1 VTFPYPAKILAV
13 DTTGPSG
20 SIALVGDSC
29 VIEEVPMESP
39 SGFAH
44 VVFGEIEALLRRHQI
59 SIGEIDGFASA
70 SGPGSFTGVRIGLT
84 AVKGLAEA
92 TGKPAIAISNLK
104 VLASYGTRD
113 YRATLIDAR
122 RGEIYG
128 AVYNS
133 SLELAQDEVV
143 IQLTDWLTGI
153 QKAFPADNLE
163 FITQGGP
170 LRIPLPDSSTFAP
183 IVPQRIVQAPQ
194 SLAGAIG
201 QIALGNF
208 RLGLGRNPV
217 EIDANYVRRSD
228 AELLWREPGTR

>member
-20 SIALVGDSC
+20 SIALVGDTG

-39 SGFAH
+39 DGFAH
-44 VVFGEIEALLRRHQI
+44 VVFGEIGALLQRQRI
-59 SIGEIDGFASA
+59 GIGEIDGFASA

-92 TGKPAIAISNLK
+92 TSKQVIAVSNLK
-104 VLASYGTRD
+104 VLASYGTRE
-113 YRATLIDAR
+113 YRAALIDAR
-122 RGEIYG
+122 RGEVYG

-133 SLELAQDEVV
+133 SLELVRDEVV
-143 IQLTDWLTGI
+143 IKLTDWLAGLR
-153 QKAFPADNLE
+153 KAFPTEGLE

-170 LRIPLPDSSTFAP
+170 LDVPLTSTSAP
-183 IVPQRIVQAPQ
+183 IVPELIVQAPQ

-201 QIALGNF
+201 QIALRKF
-208 RLGLGRNPV
+208 RLGLGQNPE

-228 AELLWREPGTR
+228 AELLWREPRTR